1 MYRPGL
7 PVVLLRTILMSRR
20 GITRSEYIL
29 RRVLIILGCILA
41 IIVILAATVKIMA
54 ILGRDR
60 LGRNANTEGP
70 VMTEEADS
78 EIRTESVW
86 SSDWQEGWVSLDGK
100 VYEYNDQVRT
110 FLVMGIDDAHNQATD
125 EEVIEKTSGGQAD
138 GLFLVILNPL
148 DETIK
153 VLAVNRNTEVPITL
167 ANMGEHD
174 SDVIYD
180 GPIAV
185 QHAFGGGGEYSCE
198 LTRDAVS
205 KLLFDMPIHAYMSV
219 GYQAIPKIND
229 AIGGVTLTI
238 PEGMDD
244 LLKINKGWTAGKEI
258 TLKGQESVA
267 FVRQRDTEEFES
279 ARKRLARQ
287 KLYLTEFIKQ
297 MKAQTKEDITLPINL
312 YNSMKDYIVT
322 DITVD
327 EMSYLASEYSGY
339 SFDSDGIYT
348 MEGET
353 FLKED
358 GFEHFYPNEEA
369 LRKLTIQLFYKEVDR
384 KDAN

>member
-1 MYRPGL
+1 
-7 PVVLLRTILMSRR
+7 MSRR

-29 RRVLIILGCILA
+29 RRILIILGCILA
-41 IIVILAATVKIMA
+41 IIVILAATVKIMT

-60 LGRNANTEGP
+60 LSKNANTEGP

-78 EIRTESVW
+78 SMRTESVW
-86 SSDWQEGWVSLDGK
+86 SSDWQDGWVSLDGK
-100 VYEYNDQVRT
+100 VYEYNDQIRT
-110 FLVMGIDDAHNQATD
+110 FLVMGIDDAHHEQVD
-125 EEVIEKTSGGQAD
+125 EETLRKANGGQAD
-138 GLFLVILNPL
+138 GLFLVVLNPL
-148 DETIK
+148 DESIK
-153 VLAVNRNTEVPITL
+153 VLAVNRNTEVPLTL
-167 ANMGEHD
+167 ASMGEND

-205 KLLFDMPIHAYMSV
+205 KLLFDIPIHAYMSV
-219 GYQAIPKIND
+219 GYEAIPLIND
-229 AIGGVTLTI
+229 AVGGVTLTI
-238 PEGMDD
+238 PEGMED
-244 LLKINKGWTAGKEI
+244 LLKVNKNWTEGSTI
-258 TLKGQESVA
+258 TLKGRDSVE
-267 FVRQRDTEEFES
+267 FVRDIEEFES

-297 MKAQTKEDITLPINL
+297 MKAKTKEDITLPINL
-312 YNSMKDYIVT
+312 YNKTKNYIVT

-358 GFEHFYPNEEA
+358 GYEHFYPDEEA
-369 LRKLTIQLFYKEVDR
+369 LRALIIQLFYKEVDR

>member
-1 MYRPGL
+1 
-7 PVVLLRTILMSRR
+7 MSRR

-29 RRVLIILGCILA
+29 KRILIILGCILA

-54 ILGRDR
+54 ILGKNR
-60 LGRNANTEGP
+60 LGKNANTDGP

-78 EIRTESVW
+78 LVKTESIW
-86 SSDWQEGWVSLDGK
+86 ASDWQEGWVSLGDK
-100 VYEYNDQVRT
+100 VYEYNDQIRT
-110 FLVMGIDDAHNQATD
+110 FLVMGIDDAHNQAT
-125 EEVIEKTSGGQAD
+125 EQEVIEKTSGGQAD

-148 DETIK
+148 DESIK

-174 SDVIYD
+174 NDIIYD

-205 KLLFDMPIHAYMSV
+205 KVLFNMPIHAYMSV
-219 GYQAIPKIND
+219 SYEAIPQIND
-229 AIGGVTLTI
+229 AVGGVTLTI

-244 LLKINKGWTAGKEI
+244 LLKINKNWTAGSTI
-258 TLKGQESVA
+258 TLKGKESVD
-267 FVRQRDTEEFES
+267 FVRKRDTEEFES

-287 KLYLTEFIKQ
+287 KLYLSEFIKQ
-297 MKAQTKEDITLPINL
+297 MKAGTKEDITLPITM
-312 YNSMKDYIVT
+312 YNKLKDYIVT

-339 SFDSDGIYT
+339 SFDSEEIYT

-358 GFEHFYPNEEA
+358 GFEHFYPDEEA
-369 LRKLTIQLFYKEVDR
+369 LRALVIQLFYKEVDR
-384 KDAN
+384 NDAN